1 MQQDRDDHRV
11 GSIAMQAAH
20 NAGCIPLFMSHI
32 FYRGMRPV
40 EAAVKR
46 DEKVYSANQDYPEQ
60 EERQG
65 AEVIQRIP
73 LGTEGNVE
81 PRLEREID
89 SL

>member
-1 MQQDRDDHRV
+1 M
-11 GSIAMQAAH
+11 
-20 NAGCIPLFMSHI
+20 C
-32 FYRGMRPV
+32 PV
-40 EAAVKR
+40 DAAVKR
-46 DEKVYSANQDYPEQ
+46 DEKINSANQDYPEQ

-65 AEVIQRIP
+65 AEVVQRIP